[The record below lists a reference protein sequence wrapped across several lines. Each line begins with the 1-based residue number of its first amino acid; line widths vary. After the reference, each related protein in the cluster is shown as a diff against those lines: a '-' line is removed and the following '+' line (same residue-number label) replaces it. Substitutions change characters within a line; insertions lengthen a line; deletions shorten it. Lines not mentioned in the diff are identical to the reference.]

1 MKVKNMRDYTLMT
14 KKEEKMYDKV
24 VDEYAIA
31 TSDEVAMVRA
41 MASGSWE
48 DILNGIVEYQTGYS
62 TLEDYEREEM
72 GIEEEVEMPPC
83 VLIFD
88 LDEIDEVQDFL
99 DELKDK
105 YC

>member
-1 MKVKNMRDYTLMT
+1 MDSLMT
-14 KKEEKMYDKV
+14 KKEEKMDDKV
-24 VDEYAIA
+24 VDEYNIA

-41 MASGSWE
+41 IASGSWE
-48 DILNGIVEYQTGYS
+48 DILNSIVEYQTGYS
-62 TLEDYEREEM
+62 TLEDYEREEC
-72 GIEEEVEMPPC
+72 GIEEEEEVEMPPC

>member
-1 MKVKNMRDYTLMT
+1 MDSLMT

-24 VDEYAIA
+24 VDEYNIA

-41 MASGSWE
+41 IASGSWE
-48 DILNGIVEYQTGYS
+48 DILNSIVEYQTGYS
-62 TLEDYEREEM
+62 TLEDYEREEC
-72 GIEEEVEMPPC
+72 GIEEEEEVEMPPC